1 MNNLCVEIGWK
12 SVNHDGEQLCGDHV
26 EIVQPDDDSTIL
38 VLADGLGSG
47 VKASILSTLTS
58 KIISTMMAAG
68 MELEECVSTIAATLP
83 VCSVRKLAFST
94 FTIVHIRENT
104 VADIIQYENP
114 DVILI
119 RDGEVCDYK
128 KNEIMIGDKRI
139 KKSTIRLQEGD
150 LFTVMSDGCP
160 YAGPGEQLNMDW
172 KEEDIAEFMKMLSVV
187 GYAAKNLATMLVE
200 ECCSK
205 YDFRP
210 KDDTTACVLHVRR
223 RCPVNILFGPPR
235 NRDDN
240 QRMMSLFFAKEGKH
254 IVCGG
259 TTASIVAEYLGKPL
273 RKAAHQPESD
283 LPPIS
288 ELEGVDLVTE
298 GVVTLNRVA
307 EYAKDNLDKNERYK
321 DWATGRDGASL
332 ISRALFEDATD
343 IHFYVG
349 RAINPAHQNPNL
361 PINFNIKM
369 SIVQELSEALEKMG
383 KRVKLSYF

>member
-1 MNNLCVEIGWK
+1 MNNLCVDIGWK
-12 SVNHDGEQLCGDHV
+12 SINHAGEQLCGDHV
-26 EIVQPDDDSTIL
+26 EIVYPDENSTIL

-58 KIISTMMAAG
+58 KIISTMMAEG
-68 MELEECVSTIAATLP
+68 MDLEECVSTIAATLP
-83 VCSVRKLAFST
+83 VCSERKLAFST
-94 FTIVHIRENT
+94 FTIVHIHENAF
-104 VADIIQYENP
+104 ADIIQYENP

-119 RDGEVCDYK
+119 RDGEPCEYK
-128 KNEIMIGDKRI
+128 KSEITIGDKRI
-139 KKSTIRLQEGD
+139 KRSSIRLQEGD
-150 LFTVMSDGCP
+150 LFIVMSDGCP

-172 KEEDIAEFMKMLSVV
+172 KEADIADFMKVFSEA
-187 GYAAKNLATMLVE
+187 GYAAKNLATMLVD
-200 ECCSK
+200 ECDCK
-205 YDFRP
+205 YEFRP

-240 QRMMSLFFAKEGKH
+240 GRMMSLFFAKEGKH

-259 TTASIVAEYLGKPL
+259 TTASIVAKYLDKPL
-273 RKAAHQPESD
+273 RKAAHQPDSD

-307 EYAKDNLDKNERYK
+307 EYAKDALDKNELYTT
-321 DWATGRDGASL
+321 WAYGHDGASL

-343 IHFYVG
+343 ISFYVG
-349 RAINPAHQNPNL
+349 RAINPAHQNPDL

-369 SIVQELSEALEKMG
+369 SIVQELSDALEKMG